1 MIVQSYGANRTRA
14 FGVPSTFGYMVGSPS
29 GGGAEPSSCVR
40 GHVTTAAAMNTEITL
55 PRAEA
60 KAFYDRFGAK
70 QDKQGWYED
79 PPVARLIAHADFGAA
94 KRVVEL
100 GCGTG
105 RLAAKLIGEAL
116 PKDASYLALDLSA
129 TMAALATERLAGFG
143 PRAQVKQTDGA
154 PVLPVADASV
164 DRVVSTYVLD
174 LLPVADIAML
184 VADAHRALAPGGKLC
199 LVGLTHGERG
209 LSTLVS
215 RFWSSVFRKNP
226 AKVGG
231 CRPLRMSEHLPRERW
246 RIDHREVVTA
256 WAIPSEVVVASPSP

>member
-1 MIVQSYGANRTRA
+1 MFRA
-14 FGVPSTFGYMVGSPS
+14 TNARVG
-29 GGGAEPSSCVR
+29 
-40 GHVTTAAAMNTEITL
+40 TEVTL

-60 KAFYDRFGAK
+60 KAFYDGFGAK

-105 RLAAKLIGEAL
+105 RLAAKLLGESL

-129 TMAALATERLAGFG
+129 TMAALATERLAAFG
-143 PRAQVKQTDGA
+143 ARVQVKQTDGA
-154 PVLPVADASV
+154 PALPVPDASV

-174 LLPVADIAML
+174 LLSTEDIAAF
-184 VADAHRALAPGGKLC
+184 VADAHRALARGGTLC

-209 LSTLVS
+209 LSMLVS
-215 RFWSSVFRKNP
+215 RFWSSLHRKNP

-231 CRPLRMSEHLPRERW
+231 CRPLRMAEHLPRERW
-246 RIDHREVVTA
+246 RIDHREIVTA
-256 WAIPSEVVVASPSP
+256 WSIPSEVLVATALPSP